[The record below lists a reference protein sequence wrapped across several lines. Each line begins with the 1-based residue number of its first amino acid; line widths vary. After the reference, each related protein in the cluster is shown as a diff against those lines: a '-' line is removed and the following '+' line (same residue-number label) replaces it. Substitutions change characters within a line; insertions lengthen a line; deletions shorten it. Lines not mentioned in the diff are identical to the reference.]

1 MPEDATTWTAPA
13 PHEVDGPMTGP
24 ERPMLDAYL
33 GFQRRSL
40 LNICAGLDGEQLA
53 RRAVPPSRL
62 SLLGIVR
69 HLGKVERIWFRIRAA
84 GEDVPPRYDPSLGVD
99 PDFELVDADRAAEEL
114 DSLQDEWRRCDAAL
128 SGLPLDATLLD
139 RDGQEMSLRMT
150 YLHVLNE
157 YARHNG
163 HADLLREQIDGVT
176 AR

>member
-1 MPEDATTWTAPA
+1 VSDGSPAWTAPTPPEA
-13 PHEVDGPMTGP
+13 DGPTTGP

-33 GFQRRSL
+33 GFQRRTL
-40 LNICAGLDGEQLA
+40 LNICAGLDAEQLA
-53 RRAVPPSRL
+53 RRALPPSRL

-84 GEDVPPRYDPSLGVD
+84 GEDVPPMFDPALGVD
-99 PDFELVDADRAAEEL
+99 PEFELIDASAAADEIEK
-114 DSLQDEWRRCDAAL
+114 LQEEWRRCDAAL
-128 SGLPLDATLLD
+128 ADLPLEATLLD
-139 RDGQEMSLRMT
+139 RDGREMSLRMT

-176 AR
+176 GR